1 MQLYQCVLDE
11 MKHRGELEMKG
22 ARAVTSFVF
31 YHTRLYVSNG
41 PAVELNIV
49 FLTESATYF
58 GYVLVLLTCWLRL
71 SRLLVLGICTCS
83 AINFPG
89 HMEHARYL
97 LRR

>member
-1 MQLYQCVLDE
+1 
-11 MKHRGELEMKG
+11 MKG

-71 SRLLVLGICTCS
+71 SSSAGTWNLHMLGYKFPRAYGTCALS
-83 AINFPG
+83 TTSLNTSCPSPPKPG
-89 HMEHARYL
+89 
-97 LRR
+97 